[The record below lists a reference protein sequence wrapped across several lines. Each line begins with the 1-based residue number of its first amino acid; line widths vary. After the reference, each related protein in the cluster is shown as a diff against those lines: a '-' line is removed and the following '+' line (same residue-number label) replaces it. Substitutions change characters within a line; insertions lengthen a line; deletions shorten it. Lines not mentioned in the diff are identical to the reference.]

1 MKVKGKIK
9 RISKTSITIQAT
21 PEWAYDHD
29 YKQWRPQQYPV
40 TMTLKLEPAL
50 IDKAIASYK
59 HLFEFQIK
67 EGKVTSIKI
76 VKPPPPPPTDIMDIL
91 LAGTPRGFRDK
102 LRTVLETLQE
112 LEQKQT
118 YVPKVELIQKLV
130 EKKITPEEANRLIE
144 LLKRE
149 GTIYEPKDGYLKK
162 T

>member
-21 PEWAYDHD
+21 PEWTYDHD
-29 YKQWRPQQYPV
+29 YKQWRPQQCPV

-59 HLFEFQIK
+59 HLLEFQIK
-67 EGKVTSIKI
+67 EGKVTNIKI
-76 VKPPPPPPTDIMDIL
+76 VKPPPPPPADITDIL
-91 LAGTPRGFRDK
+91 LAGTPRGFREK

-118 YVPKVELIQKLV
+118 YVPYVELIEKLRE
-130 EKKITPEEANRLIE
+130 EKIPPELAGKLINH
-144 LLKRE
+144 LLCE
-149 GTIYEPKDGYLKK
+149 GTIYEPKEGYLKK